1 MGQVFSESITA
12 VPTTD
17 GAIRTTLGI
26 RLRAA
31 RERSRLSTRE
41 LAARAGVSAGFISQ
55 LENGKCGV
63 SVSVLKRIA
72 AAVGISVADLLSDDA
87 PVSRP
92 VLRAHE
98 RPVFSSDGGLQKLLL
113 SRPPLRQL
121 EVYEGT
127 FEVGGSTGSEPY
139 AHDDAQEL
147 FYVLTGHMEIT
158 IASETHV
165 LGPRDSVEYLS
176 SVPHRA
182 VNIGTTPAQAM
193 WITSHFTPP
202 IDTNPLKAPTIQHIP
217 STKPLED

>member
-1 MGQVFSESITA
+1 MRQVFSDPVVA

-17 GAIRTTLGI
+17 GAARAMLGG

-31 RERSRLSTRE
+31 RERARLSTRD

-72 AAVGISVADLLSDDA
+72 AAVGISVADLLSDEA

-98 RPVFSSDGGLQKLLL
+98 RPLFSSDGGLQKLLL
-113 SRPPLRQL
+113 SRPPIRQL

-127 FEVGGSTGSEPY
+127 FEVGGSTGPEPY

-147 FYVLTGHMEIT
+147 FYVLTGHMEIS
-158 IASETHV
+158 IASETLI

-182 VNIGTTPAQAM
+182 VNIGATPAQAM
-193 WITSHFTPP
+193 WITLHFTPP
-202 IDTNPLKAPTIQHIP
+202 IDTNPLKAPMNQHIP
-217 STKPLED
+217 STKPTED

>member
-1 MGQVFSESITA
+1 MRQVFSEPITA
-12 VPTTD
+12 VPNTD
-17 GAIRTTLGI
+17 SAVRTTLGI
-26 RLRAA
+26 RLRDA
-31 RERSRLSTRE
+31 RERARLSTRE

-72 AAVGISVADLLSDDA
+72 AAVGVSVADLLSDEA
-87 PVSRP
+87 PVARP

-98 RPVFSSDGGLQKLLL
+98 RPVFSSDGGLRKLLL
-113 SRPPLRQL
+113 SRPPIRQL

-127 FEVGGSTGSEPY
+127 FEVGGSTGPEPY

-182 VNIGTTPAQAM
+182 VNIGATLAQAI

-202 IDTNPLKAPTIQHIP
+202 IDVNPLAAPPAQQI
-217 STKPLED
+217 EE